1 MSKPTKADT
10 AYAKN
15 KGAFLLL
22 FSKVNAYRD
31 KEASPNMCQYK
42 GQNLRKTY
50 DGLLKNTDVP
60 AYLVVNQK
68 DKTYKLVGKCVGRS
82 YNDKVREKD
91 EIPICNYRLSTTGMI
106 ESTKE
111 TPLDRTQKYCFMAKF
126 LSDYGLTIITG
137 KLGDGIVLVV
147 KK

>member
-1 MSKPTKADT
+1 MSKPTKADI

-31 KEASPNMCQYK
+31 KEAYQYS
-42 GQNLRKTY
+42 GQNSQKTF

-60 AYLVVNQK
+60 AYLVVHQK
-68 DKTYKLVGKCVGRS
+68 DKTYKLVGKCVRLS
-82 YNDKVREKD
+82 YNDKVRDND
-91 EIPICNYRLSTTGMI
+91 EIPTLNYTLRTTGTMI
-106 ESTKE
+106 QSTKE
-111 TPLDRTQKYCFMAKF
+111 TPLDRTQKCCFMAKF
-126 LSDYGLTIITG
+126 LSDYGLTIISG
-137 KLGDGIVLVV
+137 KLGQGIVLVV